1 MVLCVILTAE
11 AISRPHPPRGH
22 ARKDLSPSIAE
33 STSHGVSSLENR
45 GTSVE
50 VQLPFDRLQAF
61 RNGAPDFDK
70 AFRFPTQA
78 SVSDTKNLRSL
89 QSGECLNVYWG
100 KKELVS
106 RLTGKWKSA
115 LYPNCHETWFTYT
128 AWSRTKTWRECA
140 RAVGDSY
147 QFFSWV
153 KRHENP
159 DGECIL
165 VKPSRSD
172 ISRTNMEDCLVDVKP
187 QKEVAVTG
195 VVGDH
200 DGCTSC
206 QVGEWSETACDSWC
220 NDGRKGRFREVIGHA
235 NLAHCSSS
243 ADVNCDSC
251 PNLWEIQQC
260 NTAIQCASG
269 VKPGVNFCPGGGKEG
284 TAEDWRD
291 CAERCLRKFRDT
303 NGDTEN
309 DLTFYKAE
317 CFRYSFNNATS
328 ACIFDPL
335 PGCPDSASVNDL
347 SWISGDVLSM
357 PSANFTTVTWHDWEE
372 WSSCDEVDAAFGWKK
387 RTRRL
392 KTWGYRPDNIISP
405 SQWISV
411 GPCAPSTTLP
421 QTELDMAMNP
431 SAMCWVY
438 SDFADWS
445 TVSCEPRCGSNR
457 KKTRTR
463 KVRQMPVKQP
473 DGRILDSCASTEVSV
488 QARHQTKDCLG
499 FVSCGTGCVYG
510 EWTAWN
516 ECRCTPVGST
526 ARVLRVRDLLQGTP
540 ESCTDLEEE
549 KKCGKVC
556 EESSS
561 SSTVTYA
568 VGGGIGLV
576 VIIVLGLI
584 GRKVSQALP
593 TEQSHDTYL

>member
-1 MVLCVILTAE
+1 MQGI
-11 AISRPHPPRGH
+11 RHF
-22 ARKDLSPSIAE
+22 D
-33 STSHGVSSLENR
+33 GVSSLENR

-172 ISRTNMEDCLVDVKP
+172 ISRTNMEDCLVD
-187 QKEVAVTG
+187 
-195 VVGDH
+195 
-200 DGCTSC
+200 
-206 QVGEWSETACDSWC
+206 
-220 NDGRKGRFREVIGHA
+220 
-235 NLAHCSSS
+235 
-243 ADVNCDSC
+243 
-251 PNLWEIQQC
+251 
-260 NTAIQCASG
+260 ASG

-431 SAMCWVY
+431 S
-438 SDFADWS
+438 
-445 TVSCEPRCGSNR
+445 
-457 KKTRTR
+457 
-463 KVRQMPVKQP
+463 
-473 DGRILDSCASTEVSV
+473 
-488 QARHQTKDCLG
+488 
-499 FVSCGTGCVYG
+499 
-510 EWTAWN
+510 
-516 ECRCTPVGST
+516 
-526 ARVLRVRDLLQGTP
+526 
-540 ESCTDLEEE
+540 
-549 KKCGKVC
+549 
-556 EESSS
+556 ESSS